1 MLNAKRRKKMRYVNE
16 NQKKNV
22 GIAIHIFDKINFK
35 PKIVTRDKE
44 SNYIMIK

>member
-1 MLNAKRRKKMRYVNE
+1 MKTK
-16 NQKKNV
+16 KKNV